1 MIALPSPRGLN
12 PNLSRLLAY
21 PGQLLANNQSAA
33 SVALICE
40 GIASGLLLA
49 STNAPE
55 GDLVGSEDL
64 SDAAAWFAKVSH
76 ACRGVT
82 Q

>member
-1 MIALPSPRGLN
+1 MIALPSQSGLN

-21 PGQLLANNQSAA
+21 PGQLLANNQSPAG
-33 SVALICE
+33 VAIICE

-49 STNAPE
+49 STCAPE
-55 GDLVGSEDL
+55 GELVGSEDL
-64 SDAAAWFAKVSH
+64 ADAAAWFAKVSH
-76 ACRGVT
+76 ACRGGT